1 MEGESEEYV
10 QYYWGVDTWRGTR
23 VEISSTVKDS
33 TNGVEWSQ
41 WKWFFQIAGLTQ
53 GWGKVPK
60 VRNAGG
66 TRNRVWMG
74 MGEIM

>member
-10 QYYWGVDTWRGTR
+10 QYYWGVDTLRGTW
-23 VEISSTVKDS
+23 VEISTVKDL
-33 TNGVEWSQ
+33 TNGVERSQ
-41 WKWFFQIAGLTQ
+41 CKWFFQIAGLNQ

-66 TRNRVWMG
+66 TRNRVWTG